1 MAKFIFHRHKPLT
14 DQDIIA
20 GIIARDQSVE
30 RRFYFDCQRYFMEKH
45 KAVFEFS
52 SASRQPLDLF
62 QESFLKLWT
71 EIQSQHIF
79 VSGGKVFR
87 ISRNGIP
94 KPMKATLHTYLMAVA
109 RYKNLELLREDD
121 IFATATDQTEPLDID
136 SDDHEMTI
144 DGIALM
150 EVSAMS
156 RRCREIL
163 TMFYVE
169 GKSLDEILEARPENK
184 SKNGLKSSK
193 TKCMATL
200 KERISTRLNKL
211 NSIYNK

>member
-1 MAKFIFHRHKPLT
+1 MAKSIFHRSKPLS
-14 DQDIIA
+14 DPDIIA
-20 GIIARDQSVE
+20 GIIAGDQSVE
-30 RRFYFDCQRYFMEKH
+30 RRFYFDCQRYFMEKRE
-45 KAVFEFS
+45 AVFEFS

-62 QESFLKLWT
+62 QESFMKLWT
-71 EIQSQHIF
+71 EIQSRHIF

-87 ISRNGIP
+87 ISRDGNP
-94 KPMKATLHTYLMAVA
+94 RPMKATLHTYLMAVA

-121 IFATATDQTEPLDID
+121 IFSPATGQDEPLDMAPED
-136 SDDHEMTI
+136 YEMTI

-193 TKCMATL
+193 AKCMAAL
-200 KERISTRLNKL
+200 KERITRRLKN
-211 NSIYNK
+211 

>member
-1 MAKFIFHRHKPLT
+1 MAKSIFHRPKPLS

-20 GIIARDQSVE
+20 GIMAGDQSVE
-30 RRFYFDCQRYFMEKH
+30 RRFYFDCQRYFMEKRE
-45 KAVFEFS
+45 AVFEFS
-52 SASRQPLDLF
+52 STSRQPLDLF
-62 QESFLKLWT
+62 QESFMRLWT
-71 EIQSQHIF
+71 EIQSGHIF
-79 VSGGKVFR
+79 VHSGKVLR
-87 ISRNGIP
+87 IARDGKP
-94 KPMKATLHTYLMAVA
+94 RPMKASLRTYLMAVA

-121 IFATATDQTEPLDID
+121 IFTLSTSGIEPFDMNP
-136 SDDHEMTI
+136 DDYEMSL

-169 GKSLDEILEARPENK
+169 GKSLDEILASRPENK

-193 TKCMATL
+193 AKCMAAL
-200 KERISTRLNKL
+200 KERINRQLRKL
-211 NSIYNK
+211 NNR